1 MLCLNATA
9 LYSCGFRQGSWSV
22 PVCWGT
28 ALQVVLEKGISQCMT
43 EALSRHFF
51 MWSSI
56 MRGLNT
62 LNYLL
67 K

>member
-9 LYSCGFRQGSWSV
+9 LYSCGFQQGSWSV

-43 EALSRHFF
+43 EALARHFF
-51 MWSSI
+51 M
-56 MRGLNT
+56 
-62 LNYLL
+62 
-67 K
+67 